1 MLHKLMLYYSCEML
15 ACNSFIEML
24 IRFQQD
30 IDIDEIKRFR
40 KCLIKFKSNS
50 DRFINFVEEN
60 KNIKG
65 F

>member
-1 MLHKLMLYYSCEML
+1 ML

-30 IDIDEIKRFR
+30 IDIDEIRRFR

-50 DRFINFVEEN
+50 DRFINFVEQN